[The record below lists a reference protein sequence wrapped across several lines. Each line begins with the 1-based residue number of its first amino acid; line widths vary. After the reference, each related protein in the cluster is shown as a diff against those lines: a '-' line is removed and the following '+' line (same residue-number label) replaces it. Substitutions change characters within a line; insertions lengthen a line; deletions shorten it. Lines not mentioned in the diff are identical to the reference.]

1 MEGNYMKK
9 PFYKKWWVW
18 IITALLMI
26 FVAAGVS
33 GNKKDSTKPAIA
45 ENKETKLTVDEYKQR
60 VEKALK
66 EMGEKTKLKI
76 NSTEVLE
83 DGRTSIGLS
92 NNIFIFLDT
101 DKDKHIKKASLAM
114 TPNAFFTEQK
124 DFKFAFLLL
133 IGTIDDSLSF
143 GERNLVKQELGLSDE
158 TVFSKDHTKVYQK
171 NKIRYTY
178 KGSIKENFI
187 LQGELRK

>member
-1 MEGNYMKK
+1 M
-9 PFYKKWWVW
+9 
-18 IITALLMI
+18 
-26 FVAAGVS
+26 
-33 GNKKDSTKPAIA
+33 
-45 ENKETKLTVDEYKQR
+45 
-60 VEKALK
+60 K

-143 GERNLVKQELGLSDE
+143 GERNLVK
-158 TVFSKDHTKVYQK
+158 
-171 NKIRYTY
+171 
-178 KGSIKENFI
+178 
-187 LQGELRK
+187 

>member
-1 MEGNYMKK
+1 MKK

-18 IITALLMI
+18 IIAALLII

-33 GNKKDSTKPAIA
+33 GNKKDSTKPAVA
-45 ENKETKLTVDEYKQR
+45 ENKEAKLTVDEYKQR
-60 VEKALK
+60 IEKALK

-101 DKDKHIKKASLAM
+101 DKNKHIKKASLAM

-133 IGTIDDSLSF
+133 IGTVDDSLSF

-187 LQGELRK
+187 LQAELRK

>member
-1 MEGNYMKK
+1 MKK
-9 PFYKKWWVW
+9 PFYKKLWVW
-18 IITALLMI
+18 IITALLII
-26 FVAAGVS
+26 FVVAGVS

-45 ENKETKLTVDEYKQR
+45 EDKETKLTVDEYKQR
-60 VEKALK
+60 IEKALK
-66 EMGEKTKLKI
+66 EMREKTKLEI

-101 DKDKHIKKASLAM
+101 DKGNHIKKASLAM

-187 LQGELRK
+187 LQAELRK

>member
-1 MEGNYMKK
+1 
-9 PFYKKWWVW
+9 
-18 IITALLMI
+18 
-26 FVAAGVS
+26 
-33 GNKKDSTKPAIA
+33 
-45 ENKETKLTVDEYKQR
+45 
-60 VEKALK
+60 
-66 EMGEKTKLKI
+66 MGEKTKLKI

>member
-18 IITALLMI
+18 IITALLII

-60 VEKALK
+60 IEKALK

-101 DKDKHIKKASLAM
+101 DKNKHIKKASLAM

-133 IGTIDDSLSF
+133 IGTVDDSLSF

-187 LQGELRK
+187 LQAELRK

>member
-1 MEGNYMKK
+1 MKK

-18 IITALLMI
+18 IIAALIII

-101 DKDKHIKKASLAM
+101 DKDKHIKKA
-114 TPNAFFTEQK
+114 
-124 DFKFAFLLL
+124 
-133 IGTIDDSLSF
+133 
-143 GERNLVKQELGLSDE
+143 
-158 TVFSKDHTKVYQK
+158 
-171 NKIRYTY
+171 
-178 KGSIKENFI
+178 
-187 LQGELRK
+187 

>member
-18 IITALLMI
+18 IITALLII

-60 VEKALK
+60 VETALK

-101 DKDKHIKKASLAM
+101 DKEKQIKKASLAM

-187 LQGELRK
+187 LQAELRK